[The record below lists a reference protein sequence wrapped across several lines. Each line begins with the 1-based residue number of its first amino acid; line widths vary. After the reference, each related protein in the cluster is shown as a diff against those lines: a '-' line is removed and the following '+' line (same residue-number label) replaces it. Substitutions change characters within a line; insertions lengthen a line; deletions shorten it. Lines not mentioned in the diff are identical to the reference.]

1 MITKMRKQMP
11 NPEMEWNNGSSYVQ
25 LHCCTTLFTSD
36 HHTKPV
42 PKNNHTLTL
51 PTPKWPKPPSH
62 ASDSKL
68 PAVRQQTHGVKHKCV
83 EVNGALPGYR
93 VRELKKHEPL
103 HTRPHPAY
111 CGDLHVPQKG
121 GEAGVTA
128 MSTSSSKL
136 SSGCDLPFRVVQ
148 L

>member
-11 NPEMEWNNGSSYVQ
+11 NPEMEMEQRFQ
-25 LHCCTTLFTSD
+25 LCTVTLIHHCFSTSD
-36 HHTKPV
+36 HTKPV

-128 MSTSSSKL
+128 MSTSSSRL